1 VSSGVGLEVTT
12 KKKLWL
18 SIAILSLVVVAVAV
32 VSYSNPLRR
41 SDERLHSWLLTEVP
55 VGSNMERL
63 LSVAQQNEWRVNG
76 TWEGNR
82 PESHSDW
89 GGIDGATV
97 VWIYLGGYWNIFR
110 TDIDSFWAFDEASH
124 LVEVKTRRMTD
135 AL

>member
-1 VSSGVGLEVTT
+1 MNT

-18 SIAILSLVVVAVAV
+18 GIAVLSLVAAPVVIF
-32 VSYSNPLRR
+32 SNPLRR
-41 SDERLHSWLLTEVP
+41 SDEAVRSWLLAEVP
-55 VGSNMERL
+55 VGSGIEHL
-63 LSVAQQNEWRVNG
+63 LSVAHQKGWRVNG

-97 VWIYLGGYWNIFR
+97 VWIYLGSYWNVFR
-110 TDIDSFWAFDEASH
+110 TDLDSFWAFDEAGR
-124 LVEVKTRRMTD
+124 LVDVETRRMTD